1 MFSGNAPVHLMWSS
15 MYNPE
20 KTKLKGQV
28 EWRRIGALFLP
39 YWKLQ
44 VAVFSLILLGSIL
57 GLAPAVITLSMIDKA
72 IPTHNFHLLAL
83 DVVILVGASLLAGL
97 AGVYQ

>member
-1 MFSGNAPVHLMWSS
+1 MFSGGPPIHLMWSS

-20 KTKLKGQV
+20 KTKLKGHV

-39 YWKLQ
+39 YWKKQL
-44 VAVFSLILLGSIL
+44 AVFGLILFGSIL

-72 IPTHNFHLLAL
+72 LPA
-83 DVVILVGASLLAGL
+83 
-97 AGVYQ
+97 Q